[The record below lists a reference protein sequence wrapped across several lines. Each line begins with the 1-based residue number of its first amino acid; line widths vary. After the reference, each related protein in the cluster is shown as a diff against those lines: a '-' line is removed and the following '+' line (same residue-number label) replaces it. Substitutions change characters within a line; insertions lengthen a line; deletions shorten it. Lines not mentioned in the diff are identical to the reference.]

1 MSVGRR
7 ILPVPDLAVPLEK
20 EPINPRKRKGL
31 MADDPPGYIRYSGR
45 TDTISAM
52 STADTEPSSSK
63 PWLAAFASAIVPGIG
78 QFIAGDNRRGRILV
92 LIDIV
97 ILAVMFFF
105 FRDKVAVLSHWLKP
119 SSLTVMMVAN
129 ILLLGYRIWAA
140 DDAYRTA
147 KGKQQR
153 TGVSRST
160 AAILVATGALAF
172 VLLIPSVV
180 FGYYVVV
187 QYDLITSV
195 FTSSSETTTTIAAE
209 ATDSTVPTTDATGST
224 VAGTSTETTST
235 TVVQRGALWDGLSRL
250 NILLIGGD
258 FGTGRTGIRTD
269 TMITVSI
276 DPETGEAAMF
286 STPRNWTQVP
296 LPEGMGLWD
305 CGYNCYPE
313 LINELWV
320 AGERNPEA
328 FPGPGTPSENAVK
341 GVISEFLGIDIHYY
355 AMVNLDGFVDI
366 VDALGGVEIYVPST
380 VVDEEYPNEDGTSY
394 ERIEIEQGWQKLDGH
409 LALAYSR
416 TRNQDSDYFRMNRQR
431 CVIEAIMDQADPT
444 SLLLNFGKLAD
455 VVKET
460 MITDIPIDRLPELVQ
475 LMPAMDLENVV
486 SVRFI
491 PPEYHLKYRDDGKPG
506 RVPNTE
512 LIHQHVDLVIEDPE
526 RAIEELGLERLEDV
540 CGEQS
545 A

>member
-1 MSVGRR
+1 
-7 ILPVPDLAVPLEK
+7 
-20 EPINPRKRKGL
+20 
-31 MADDPPGYIRYSGR
+31 
-45 TDTISAM
+45 M
-52 STADTEPSSSK
+52 STPDTEPSSSK
-63 PWLAAFASAIVPGIG
+63 PWIAAFASAIVPGIG
-78 QFIAGDNRRGRILV
+78 QFIAGDARRGRILV
-92 LIDIV
+92 VIDIV
-97 ILAVMFFF
+97 LLAVIFLF

-119 SSLTVMMVAN
+119 SSLTLMMVAN
-129 ILLLGYRIWAA
+129 ILILGYRIWAA

-147 KGKQQR
+147 AGKEQR
-153 TGVSRST
+153 TGVSRS
-160 AAILVATGALAF
+160 AAALLLATGALAF
-172 VLLIPSVV
+172 VLLTPTVV

-195 FTSSSETTTTIAAE
+195 FSSSATTTTLAAE
-209 ATDSTVPTTDATGST
+209 STDTTVPTTDATGST
-224 VAGTSTETTST
+224 VATTDSDTST
-235 TVVQRGALWDGLSRL
+235 TVAQQAALWDGLERL

-276 DPETGEAAMF
+276 DPATGEAAMF

-296 LPEGMGLWD
+296 LPDGMGLWD

-313 LINELWV
+313 LINELWI

-341 GVISEFLGIDIHYY
+341 GVISEFLGIPIHYY

-366 VDALGGVEIYVPST
+366 VDALGGVDIYVPSQ
-380 VVDEEYPNEDGTSY
+380 VIDEEYPNEDGTSY
-394 ERIEIEQGWQKLDGH
+394 ERLVIEEGWQTFDGH

-431 CVIEAIMDQADPT
+431 CVIEAIMEQADPT
-444 SLLLNFGKLAD
+444 SLLLNFGSLAD
-455 VVKET
+455 VIKET

-475 LMPAMDLENVV
+475 LVPSMDLESVV

-491 PPEYHLKYRDDGKPG
+491 PPEYHLKYRDDGQPG

-512 LIHQHVDLVIEDPE
+512 LIHQHVDLVIEDPQ

-540 CGEQS
+540 CGDQS
-545 A
+545 T